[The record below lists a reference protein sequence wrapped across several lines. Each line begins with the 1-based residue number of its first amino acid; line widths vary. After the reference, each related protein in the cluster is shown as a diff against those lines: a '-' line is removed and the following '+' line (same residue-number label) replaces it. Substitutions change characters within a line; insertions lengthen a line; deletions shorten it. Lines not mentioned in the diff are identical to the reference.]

1 MSDFLAKTIKDQTD
15 SILRRMRN
23 SPGSG
28 AIVRGGTTTPGT
40 GPGTP
45 PEISEPS
52 RDLTAHKASSDHDGR
67 YYTETELNN
76 GQLDTR
82 YYTEAEVN
90 GLLAALTYPNVV
102 RDEFNGVDTIVV
114 EHSLGAYPIV
124 QVIGQVPTAYGAGNY
139 GAGAYG
145 GIDNS
150 LHAVLAPSNINHD
163 SINQV
168 TVTLSAAAI
177 GEVVCVG

>member
-40 GPGTP
+40 GAGTP

-52 RDLTAHKASSDHDGR
+52 RDIEQHKTSADHDS
-67 YYTETELNN
+67 
-76 GQLDTR
+76 R

-90 GLLAALTYPNVV
+90 GLFAALTYPDVV
-102 RDEFNGVDTIVV
+102 REEFDGVDTIVV
-114 EHSLGAYPIV
+114 EHNLGAYPIV
-124 QVIGQVPTAYGAGNY
+124 QVVGQVPTAYGAGLY

-145 GIDNS
+145 GIDN
-150 LHAVLAPSNINHD
+150 AANVVLTPSSIAHN

-168 TVTLSAAAI
+168 TVTLSAAVT
-177 GEVVCVG
+177 GEVICIG